1 MLNYSLHVIRCVED
15 DGVVKP
21 VTTEKQIWLTCM
33 LHCVIIN
40 ADVYAY
46 IVINFFKCTQL
57 LLA

>member
-1 MLNYSLHVIRCVED
+1 MLNYSLHVILCVED
-15 DGVVKP
+15 DGVVKL

-46 IVINFFKCTQL
+46 IVINFLKCTQL